1 MALQA
6 QVPVMPVAVSGGRA
20 SMRKG
25 SAIVR
30 PVRVTVRIGP
40 PIPTQ
45 GLSIDDRDDVIEQTR
60 AAVRGLL
67 DQGSA
72 WN

>member
-1 MALQA
+1 
-6 QVPVMPVAVSGGRA
+6 VPIVPVAVSGGRA

-30 PVRVTVRIGP
+30 PVKVTVRIGQ
-40 PIPTQ
+40 PISTE
-45 GLSIDDRDDVIEQTR
+45 GLTIEDRDTLIER
-60 AAVRGLL
+60 ARVAVQGLL

-72 WN
+72 WS